1 MEDAGIRSGRP
12 ATDTLAH
19 MAAPSP
25 TRPLHPVTSAH
36 HLLPDDEPLAFV
48 APDGSEAHPDLGGP
62 GDGVARPDDATL
74 LDLHRRMVVGR
85 RLDTQ
90 CTALTKQGRL
100 AVYPSSRGQEACEI
114 GVTAALRD
122 QDWLFPTYRDT
133 VAVLD
138 RGVDPAEALELLRG
152 SWHCG
157 YDPHRYRVAP
167 QCTPLATNTLHAVG
181 LAHAARL
188 RGEDTVA
195 VVFIGDG
202 ATSEGDTH
210 EAFNVAAVWN
220 APVVFVV
227 VNNGFAISVP
237 LAKQT
242 AAPSLAAKG
251 IGYGMPG
258 RRVDG
263 NDVAAVY
270 ATVAAAVQTAAEGG
284 GPTLVE
290 AVTYRMEAHTNADDA
305 GRYRTDDEV
314 AVWRERDPVQRSTA
328 FLTARGVLTPA
339 VADAVTAEGERRAAA
354 LREVMN
360 ADPVTDPAALFEHV
374 YAEPTPALR
383 AQAAEVAE
391 FGA

>member
-1 MEDAGIRSGRP
+1 M
-12 ATDTLAH
+12 TT
-19 MAAPSP
+19 
-25 TRPLHPVTSAH
+25 TRALHPVTAAQ
-36 HLLPDDEPLAFV
+36 HLLPDDEPFAFV
-48 APDGSEAHPDLGGP
+48 AADGSEAHPEFGGP
-62 GDGVARPDDATL
+62 ADGIARPDDHTL
-74 LDLHRRMVVGR
+74 LDLHRRMVIGR

-100 AVYPSSRGQEACEI
+100 AVYPSARGQEACEI
-114 GVTAALRD
+114 GVTAGLRD

-133 VAVLD
+133 MAVLD
-138 RGVDPAEALELLRG
+138 RGVPVADALELLRG

-157 YDPHRYRVAP
+157 WDPAQHRVAP

-210 EAFNVAAVWN
+210 EAFNVAAVWK

-270 ATVAAAVQTAAEGG
+270 ASVRAAVESAAAGE
-284 GPTLVE
+284 GPTLIE
-290 AVTYRMEAHTNADDA
+290 AMTYRMEAHTNADDA
-305 GRYRTDDEV
+305 GRYRSAADVE
-314 AVWRERDPVQRSTA
+314 AWRDRDPVQRSTVY
-328 FLTARGVLTPA
+328 LSARGVLNET
-339 VADAVTAEGERRAAA
+339 VAADIDAEAETRAAA
-354 LREVMN
+354 LRDVMN
-360 ADPVTDPAALFEHV
+360 ADPVLDPAELFAHV
-374 YAEPTPALR
+374 YAEPTAVLR
-383 AQAAEVAE
+383 AQAAEVLE
-391 FGA
+391 FSA